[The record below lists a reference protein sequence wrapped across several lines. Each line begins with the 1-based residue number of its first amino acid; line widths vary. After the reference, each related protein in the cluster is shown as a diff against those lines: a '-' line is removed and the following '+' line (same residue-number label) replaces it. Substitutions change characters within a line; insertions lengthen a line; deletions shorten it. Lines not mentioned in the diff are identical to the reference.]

1 MNEIND
7 KGTKKI
13 FSRIGVALCVIF
25 LVSTVMQVVWVY
37 GLGQL
42 PGIGAWLTESS
53 WGMWLGTFV
62 PMYLIGVP
70 VGLLIF
76 KGIPGEAPQENKLGV
91 GDFFVYLLISF
102 FLMYAGNI
110 IGGNVYDYLFPLLMS
125 AAIYLALVMFFTYLV
140 GKLERRLRTSER

>member
-1 MNEIND
+1 MNEINE

-37 GLGQL
+37 GLGQI

-76 KGIPGEAPQENKLGV
+76 N
-91 GDFFVYLLISF
+91 
-102 FLMYAGNI
+102 
-110 IGGNVYDYLFPLLMS
+110 S
-125 AAIYLALVMFFTYLV
+125 AANWVLFNSRFLYFSFS
-140 GKLERRLRTSER
+140 GKSKL